1 VTTRLNLICHA
12 STSAT
17 SRTAFAQ
24 DEPLDERGLAQ
35 ASAIAGTLGHQ
46 SSGRATVGIRGP
58 ALRCEQ
64 TAAALGVQARVDPDL
79 ADWDLGLWQ
88 GHTLAEV
95 SAEHPGDVTA
105 WLTDPG
111 AAPHGGQSLEQL
123 LQRVGGW
130 LDQQTHHH
138 GRLTAVTH
146 AAVIRAALVH
156 ALGAPPE
163 AFWRLDVAPLARA
176 TPDRCRRALEP
187 VLPPGRS
194 MQVREHIV
202 NLPEPHEGHAH
213 DHVSH
218 DHESLPSSEDRS

>member
-1 VTTRLNLICHA
+1 MTTRLNLICHA

-176 TPDRCRRALEP
+176 TLTGAGGRWNLSFPQAAPCR
-187 VLPPGRS
+187 S
-194 MQVREHIV
+194 
-202 NLPEPHEGHAH
+202 
-213 DHVSH
+213 
-218 DHESLPSSEDRS
+218 ESTS